1 MIRSLQMAKLRILS
15 LLLVAFLLPGCSW
28 MNPYSNLTKVNIRL
42 NGSDYLNPDLRGR
55 PSPVVV
61 RIFELKNAVN
71 FTNADFFSLYSD
83 AKNVLGEDLVAV
95 EEMELTPKQK
105 IHLRYRVANTSQY
118 VGIIAAYR
126 DLSSANWR
134 YVVKTAPKERLYVNV
149 ILTSDG
155 IYKNTDPRAHK
166 VNETLPMNER

>member
-1 MIRSLQMAKLRILS
+1 MAKLRIIS
-15 LLLVAFLLPGCSW
+15 LLLMAVLLSGCSW
-28 MNPYSNLTKVNIRL
+28 MNPYSDVTKVNIRL

-71 FTNADFFSLYSD
+71 FTNADFFSLYND

-95 EEMELTPKQK
+95 EEMELTPRQK
-105 IHLRYRVANTSQY
+105 IHLRYRVAETSQY

-126 DLSSANWR
+126 DLSTATWR
-134 YVVKTAPKERLYVNV
+134 YVVKTVPKEKLYVNV
-149 ILTSDG
+149 VLTSDG
-155 IYKNTDPRAHK
+155 IYQNTDPRAYK